1 MHTKSFVTELQS
13 IVGPNYVLVSVEDK
27 APFLTD
33 WRKRFTGKAIAVV
46 IPSCT
51 EEVAAIVK
59 CCIAAKV
66 PIVTQGGN
74 TGLCGGATPYPSGHE
89 IVLSL
94 NA

>member
-1 MHTKSFVTELQS
+1 MHTESFVAELQS
-13 IVGPNYVLVSVEDK
+13 IVGPNYVLVSADDK

-46 IPSCT
+46 MPAST
-51 EEVAAIVK
+51 EEVAAVVK

-74 TGLCGGATPYPSGHE
+74 TAFVAAPLLTPAAMKSF
-89 IVLSL
+89 L
-94 NA
+94 A